1 MSSKRI
7 LGIAGAAMMG
17 TVAGTGAVHAV
28 IGISTS
34 GTTGAPTFAMETL
47 RSDREVTARDGVG
60 GPFFEVA
67 ANTGASGELD
77 LRVPIKISVPTE
89 TSALITIDLED
100 LVFTGAP
107 TPSLIVSP
115 ATVADP
121 PANITGV
128 APTIVSGGG
137 RGDKRLQFGFTTDTT
152 NNVPDTAVLLVSIG
166 RLGADPDTPGS
177 ITVTASRTFAG
188 ERISDFTRLADAVKV
203 ARALNVTVTP
213 QNQTASVQEGFMKF
227 KPGDG
232 VSGDQLAAQ
241 VGKLLVGIATTTPAT
256 TFYNAGRGDVA
267 SSPLR
272 AGEVSL
278 ASHIATE
285 AAITFTGE
293 TAFLAD
299 DDGEGDEAK
308 KRVYVGDVDCDPVGS
323 SIVDDNGM
331 LKSTLPLFDNDGDN
345 DGEADDNGGA
355 YLCLKVDGETVIPVT
370 EPYTVAIAYTSA
382 LGANA
387 QFAPTNM
394 PATPLGSID
403 RDGSTVNIAYLTT
416 NRRYNQR
423 LVMVNRSGDELE
435 VTMTF
440 DAAPGT
446 TADPTSLTRMVPT
459 GRTNLKVSDLVT
471 FTNANNPNGGSGS
484 AVLSADVTST
494 MFDVVT
500 VTATIGDDSTDTVV
514 WPTTQ

>member
-34 GTTGAPTFAMETL
+34 GTTGAPTFALETM
-47 RSDREVTARDGVG
+47 RSDREVEPRDGNG
-60 GPFFEVA
+60 GPFYEVA

-77 LRVPIKISVPTE
+77 LRVPIKISVPVS

-128 APTIVSGGG
+128 TPSVVSGGG
-137 RGDKRLQFGFTTDTT
+137 RGDKRVQFGFTTDAT
-152 NNVPDTAVLLVSIG
+152 NMVPDDAVLLVTIG

-188 ERISDFTRLADAVKV
+188 ERIADFTRLPDAVKV

-213 QNQTASVQEGFMKF
+213 QNQTASVEEGFMKF
-227 KPGDG
+227 KSGDG

-267 SSPLR
+267 SSTLR
-272 AGEVSL
+272 PGEVSL
-278 ASHIATE
+278 ASHIASE
-285 AAITFTGE
+285 VAITFTGE

-299 DDGEGDEAK
+299 DDADDPK

-323 SIVDDNGM
+323 SIMDEDGM

-345 DGEADDNGGA
+345 NGEADDNGGA
-355 YLCLKVDGETVIPVT
+355 YLCLKVDGKTVIPVT
-370 EPYTVAIAYTSA
+370 EAYTVAIAYTSA

-387 QFAPTNM
+387 QFAPANM
-394 PATPLGSID
+394 PATPLGSIG

-423 LVMVNRSGDELE
+423 LVMVNRSGDEVE
-435 VTMTF
+435 VKMTF

-446 TADPTSLTRMVPT
+446 TADPTTLTRMVPR

-471 FTNANNPNGGSGS
+471 FTNASNPNGGSGS

-514 WPTTQ
+514 WPATQ

>member
-17 TVAGTGAVHAV
+17 TVAGTGEVHAV

-34 GTTGAPTFAMETL
+34 GTTGAPTFAMETM
-47 RSDREVTARDGVG
+47 RSDREVEPRDGIG

-67 ANTGASGELD
+67 ANTGSSGELD
-77 LRVPIKISVPTE
+77 LRVPIKISVPAT

-107 TPSLIVSP
+107 TPTLIVSP

-137 RGDKRLQFGFTTDTT
+137 RGDKRLQFGFTTTST
-152 NNVPDTAVLLVSIG
+152 VVPDDAVLLVAIG

-188 ERISDFTRLADAVKV
+188 ERISDFTRLPEAVKV

-213 QNQTASVQEGFMKF
+213 QNQTASVEEGFMKF
-227 KPGDG
+227 KPGTG

-267 SSPLR
+267 SSALR
-272 AGEVSL
+272 PGEVSL
-278 ASHIATE
+278 ASHIANE

-299 DDGEGDEAK
+299 DEADDPK

-323 SIVDDNGM
+323 SIMDDDGM

-370 EPYTVAIAYTSA
+370 EAYTVGIAYTSA

-387 QFAPTNM
+387 QFAPANM
-394 PATPLGSID
+394 PATPLGLIG
-403 RDGSTVNIAYLTT
+403 RDGSTVNIAHLTT
-416 NRRYNQR
+416 NRKYNQR
-423 LVMVNRSGDELE
+423 LVMVNRSGGELE

-440 DAAPGT
+440 EGEPGT
-446 TADPTSLTRMVPT
+446 TASPTTLTRMVPT
-459 GRTNLKVSDLVT
+459 GRTTLKVSDVVT
-471 FTNANNPNGGSGS
+471 FTNDDNDNGGNGS

-494 MFDVVT
+494 MFDVAT
-500 VTATIGDDSTDTVV
+500 VTTTREDGSTDTVV
-514 WPTTQ
+514 WDTTQ